1 MTARRYIA
9 TFTVL
14 AFVAGFVNDDRDIVV
29 FLLDSACDFCRRF
42 SFVLFVNKSK
52 EVNA

>member
-14 AFVAGFVNDDRDIVV
+14 AFVAGLVNDDGSIVV
-29 FLLDSACDFCRRF
+29 FCFIAPAIFCRRF

-52 EVNA
+52 EVDS